1 MRLSSHNFVVFFLQ
15 TTQTV
20 GEVLQSRLS
29 FFVLHHP
36 DPDAG
41 VLMQRRCQS
50 VTAHGN
56 WRRFLYGPM
65 NLIITLLWLEQSSC
79 WFSVTLPVLWWT
91 VYSILQVLNHSLSLM
106 VLISTFTGSL
116 LQKTPSSA
124 MSSADW
130 IHCRDVSQF
139 TSDARSIQISSH
151 NIHISS

>member
-91 VYSILQVLNHSLSLM
+91 VYSILQVLNHSLSHGFNFNFYWKLASKASKFSN
-106 VLISTFTGSL
+106 VVR
-116 LQKTPSSA
+116 
-124 MSSADW
+124 W
-130 IHCRDVSQF
+130 
-139 TSDARSIQISSH
+139 
-151 NIHISS
+151 